1 MINQGIACTAERNPV
16 TNKDMM
22 NIHDACSS
30 ATELLVLRFSKLG
43 MIEEAGT
50 VREHL

>member
-1 MINQGIACTAERNPV
+1 MINQGIACSAERNPV

-30 ATELLVLRFSKLG
+30 AAELVLRFSRLG

-50 VREHL
+50 FREHL